1 MSTHTGRPP
10 DEPSVLGGTLNEL
23 FVPLLQQQLPEVT
36 DCYLPPAACSYRIAI
51 VAIRKQ
57 YPGHAKRVM
66 MGLWSLLRQFLYTK
80 MIVVVDDDIDIR
92 NIDDVLWAIST
103 RADPVRDSWLIERT
117 PIDELDFAA
126 PSPALGGKL
135 GLDATRKWPDE
146 AARRSAP
153 EITPD
158 PQVRA
163 RVEAL
168 AASIGL
174 A

>member
-1 MSTHTGRPP
+1 M
-10 DEPSVLGGTLNEL
+10 
-23 FVPLLQQQLPEVT
+23 
-36 DCYLPPAACSYRIAI
+36 
-51 VAIRKQ
+51 
-57 YPGHAKRVM
+57 M

-168 AASIGL
+168 AASLGL